1 MIKVYQSIIKVLD
14 SSYLYQSI
22 YIIVLRRYYSWVYF
36 YVMVKSRKFVKI
48 GSRLL
53 VSPAYLILPDVPTT
67 PPPPPAY

>member
-36 YVMVKSRKFVKI
+36 YVMVKSCKFVKI